1 MEASVQ
7 RAPNVNKDGDV
18 SDIDGLETLF
28 EAMGVLVDHVDVTD
42 PFVVLNECLTINE
55 TNKTMTVA
63 RWQFQHVRICSLPT
77 RFIEIRPRAVG
88 RLQSTRINTLKSEIL
103 IDILLYPNS

>member
-28 EAMGVLVDHVDVTD
+28 DAMGVLVDHIDVTD

-63 RWQFQHVRICSLPT
+63 RWQSQHVRICSLPT
-77 RFIEIRPRAVG
+77 CFI
-88 RLQSTRINTLKSEIL
+88 
-103 IDILLYPNS
+103 